1 MGARVLR
8 KREERQGIYM
18 KRKVISALL
27 ACTLLAGSAVP
38 ALAAGETAAGQTPAG
53 IGAEAPAL
61 KVRQMGVLAVK
72 KAVQEDNS
80 TVRILRKNASAIEDA
95 AGGSSFGSA
104 SVSPGA
110 TYSELAD
117 TLEKILESGTL
128 DGDTKKAYEA
138 QITALRGN
146 AENMNLSVSVQYQS
160 ALAMLS
166 QLDDQAYQLRRQ
178 ADSIAN
184 QMAMAAQNLL
194 YTMETLDCQMESLKN
209 GIATLDRNLA
219 VMKVQRS
226 RGMIGQLQLD
236 TVENQRVQ
244 LVNSQQTLANM
255 REQIGLSLSQL
266 CGLDADTLVEP
277 STLVMPYEGEYEGE
291 LDRINAKTGLENA
304 KKNSFDIWSRRV
316 SLRAAQNVYDKNI
329 SGTAEAVKAAE
340 DQLAVT
346 QESVETAYAT
356 VIQNMKDSRV
366 SLTAAQNALT
376 QAQDDLRLASVKY
389 KLGTMSRLSYQSAE
403 DAVKTAEINVRLA
416 ELTVAQN
423 YTACQWAEQG
433 VLTLP
438 TGV

>member
-1 MGARVLR
+1 
-8 KREERQGIYM
+8 M

-255 REQIGLSLSQL
+255 REQIGPADSAAR
-266 CGLDADTLVEP
+266 GDTLVEP
-277 STLVMPYEGEYEGE
+277 STLVMPYEGE